1 MISVRQMNVGLREV
15 AYAPGRRVWLRQGSY
30 SGTCLVQSLV
40 CEYRLNPG
48 MPESVGV
55 RLYEVESMKDSVYR
69 GSSLMSFVLRGLNLT
84 RLQGG
89 M

>member
-15 AYAPGRRVWLRQGSY
+15 AYAPSRRVWFRQRSY

-40 CEYRLNPG
+40 CECRLDPG

-55 RLYEVESMKDSVYR
+55 SLYEVESMRDSVYR
-69 GSSLMSFVLRGLNLT
+69 GSSLMTFVLWGLNLT
-84 RLQGG
+84 GLQGG